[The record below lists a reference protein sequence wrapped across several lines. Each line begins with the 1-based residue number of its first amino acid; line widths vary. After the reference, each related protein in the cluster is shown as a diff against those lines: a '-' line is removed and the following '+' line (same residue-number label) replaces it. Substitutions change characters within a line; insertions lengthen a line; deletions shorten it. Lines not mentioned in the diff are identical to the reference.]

1 MPTTNI
7 FSPDP
12 EEDNANVGDVD
23 EIVAG
28 GADAPPRPVGI
39 RARQA
44 RQARLVN
51 NRARQTKANDIREQR
66 AHMEVDG
73 TSKAAFSRKLIILG
87 SKILNP
93 YFDYRKCGRG
103 DRGIFTYTIVKKYQS
118 YRLDISNYSEAI
130 LSAAILTRR
139 DLIDFNKLPNVY
151 TKVYNI
157 FRHAQVDSDDFNMLF
172 YSKFKRWINMK
183 QKGFGDRY
191 LNITTRDGRITTAT
205 NPLTN
210 RKIKANGRTYKDIF
224 GKIPLMSKIDN
235 KYDDLCLYKTEEYE
249 VGEYCVPSYLK
260 KKLKVKEYKKIS
272 DYFTNTPTPNYLQLT
287 ELLNSIDY
295 GLDVYITDEAEC
307 IQIQETY
314 DKYISIMI
322 HVNHMYVL
330 KTNNRNIIKK
340 DKNLKQELLYVED
353 FERLSAGEMYTSGSK
368 TVNGTKYKCDNH
380 YRKIEDRFNL
390 MSSFS
395 QNNIDF
401 FNESDIRPVRYF
413 NMTVKN
419 VDGLDLN
426 KCYPNILRNKNY
438 IFPKQNGTEK
448 IEAYDKEL
456 KSHGFYYIN
465 LEYRTDIE
473 IALFGKDKYFWTL
486 GYVINHMKLK
496 KRSTIICQMIANDST
511 YFISDKDF
519 YGSDKIKCDVSSDN
533 LSLTLYSGYLAKY
546 EYDKTKYLTC
556 DGLEKEAYLKKYEN
570 DGGCATK
577 GYISYIAKKEKDG
590 KIKEVLRTKT
600 YKDDEDRQK
609 LLNKIETLG
618 CEIDYESKPTVSI
631 SSTYYKKSCGLY
643 VYLAI
648 LQYARFQ
655 IWHVYNEVRKIYKD
669 ANIKKIYTD
678 SISFDVPLTEKQKNK
693 INKNLEEYGFSVKL
707 ERSPYEWNNTPSTPI
722 EPKIHTTKLID
733 NDDINKLLN
742 DNKSFC
748 IDSFAGYG
756 KTHLIQHVII
766 PYINEQNKKYVLT
779 TTTDESLKLYKGFE
793 CNTLQSVLSSKDTTL
808 FTLKKKFKDVD
819 YLIID
824 ECSYIQMH
832 LLNMLQY
839 VKRINPNLKIILAGD
854 VNQCTFGANLMK
866 TDVFYDLVDGN
877 THTIQYHDKCRY
889 GKEYDN
895 FLKGLLQFTGEPDS
909 KRMNYIKQYFSKQI
923 KKDGNKDDNEIK
935 LTWTHAKGKTLSN
948 YMTVHS
954 VQGQTLS
961 NYSIYEIDRM
971 DISILYTAL
980 SRAKDPKL
988 INIFL

>member
-1 MPTTNI
+1 MPTTNVY
-7 FSPDP
+7 SPNPDP
-12 EEDNANVGDVD
+12 VEMGYYIEAD
-23 EIVAG
+23 EPQG
-28 GADAPPRPVGI
+28 NNI

-44 RQARLVN
+44 RQAMIIN
-51 NRARQTKANDIREQR
+51 NRARQTKANDMREQEAR
-66 AHMEVDG
+66 MEVDG
-73 TSKAAFSRKLIILG
+73 ISKGSFSRELIKLG

-93 YFDYRKCGRG
+93 YFDYNKCGTA
-103 DRGIFTYTIVKKYQS
+103 DRGTFTYTIVKKYQN

-139 DLIDFNKLPNVY
+139 DLIDFNKLPAVY
-151 TKVYNI
+151 KKVYNI
-157 FRHAQVDSDDFNMLF
+157 FEDAEVNSDDFNMLF
-172 YSKFKRWINMK
+172 YSKFKRWVTMK
-183 QKGFGDRY
+183 QKGFGGKY
-191 LNITTRDGRITTAT
+191 LNITEKDGRIISAI

-210 RKIKANGRTYKDIF
+210 RKIKASAKTYKQIF

-235 KYDDLCLYKTEEYE
+235 KYDDLCLYKTEDYD
-249 VGEYCVPSYLK
+249 VGDFCVPSYLK

-272 DYFTNTPTPNYLQLT
+272 DYFTNTPTPNYFQLT
-287 ELLNSIDY
+287 EVLNSIDY

-307 IQIQETY
+307 IQKQETF

-340 DKNLKQELLYVED
+340 DKNLIKESLHIED
-353 FERLSAGEMYTSGSK
+353 FERLTAGEMYTSGSK
-368 TVNGTKYKCDNH
+368 TVNGIKYKCDNH

-401 FNESDIRPVRYF
+401 FNDSNIRPVRYF

-419 VDGLDLN
+419 VQGLDLN
-426 KCYPNILRNKNY
+426 KCYPNILRNPKY

-465 LEYRTDIE
+465 LKDRTDIE

-533 LSLTLYSGYLAKY
+533 TGLTLYSGYLAKY
-546 EYDKTKYLTC
+546 EYDKTKHLRC
-556 DGLEKEAYLKKYEN
+556 DGLEKDAYLKKYEN
-570 DGGCATK
+570 DGGCASK
-577 GYISYIAKKEKDG
+577 GYIVYIAKIEKEG
-590 KIKEVLRTKT
+590 KIKEVLRTKM

-609 LLNKIETLG
+609 LLNKIKTLG

-655 IWHVYNEVRKIYKD
+655 IWHVYNEVRKISKD

-678 SISFDVPLTEKQKNK
+678 SISFDVPLTEKQEDK

-707 ERSPYEWNNTPSTPI
+707 ERTSYEWNNTPSIPI
-722 EPKIHTTKLID
+722 EPKINITELID
-733 NDDINKLLN
+733 NDDINLLLN
-742 DNKSFC
+742 NNKSFC

-756 KTHLIQHVII
+756 KTHLIQHTII
-766 PYINEQNKKYVLT
+766 PYINEHNKKYVLT
-779 TTTDESLKLYKGFE
+779 TTTDESLKLYNGFE

-839 VKRINPNLKIILAGD
+839 VKRISPNLRIILAGD
-854 VNQCTFGANLMK
+854 INQCTFGLNLMK

-889 GKEYDN
+889 NKEYDN
-895 FLKGLLQFTGEPDS
+895 FLKGLLEFNNNDS

-935 LTWTHAKGKTLSN
+935 LTWTHAKGKTLCN